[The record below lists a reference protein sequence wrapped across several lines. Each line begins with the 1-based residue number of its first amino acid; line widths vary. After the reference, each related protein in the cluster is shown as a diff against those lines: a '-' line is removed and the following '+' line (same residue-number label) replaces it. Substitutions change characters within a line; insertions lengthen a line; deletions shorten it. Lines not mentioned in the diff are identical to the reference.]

1 MKKIAQGLP
10 LKKYIGN
17 KHKDG
22 GIMVNAL
29 GNKTKDVNKA
39 VAEVEGGEYNFRYNP
54 NNPKDNYILS
64 EQLGIAGIAKQADRF
79 KGNNRIDYNTRT
91 NLLNKSMKL
100 NEMLRVQQ
108 EQQQPMQMA
117 LGGGLNNNPFDK
129 QPPKQKD
136 SDFRKTYQST
146 PMNVAK
152 MFDPTGISSYPDV
165 AYSIDD
171 YNKGKGSK
179 SDIALNVLGA
189 LPIIG
194 KAKGLITLAKGTS
207 KTKKG
212 LNTITKL
219 GDLAG
224 DIERFPLQTAKDLT
238 NNATKPIAKL
248 VNKSATNLLNFND
261 VIRNTIV
268 PPLNPKRIPTK
279 SATKSDMINA
289 GTSLVNIGNLGSDIN
304 SVSKKQFGGKLKK
317 YINGGLTKG
326 SQSIVDSMVANSKA
340 NDTTK
345 IATAPEIKLGTAMPL
360 SYSDKLITNPL
371 DLNLNK
377 SKEQSLTKLPTT
389 APKTTAEAAN
399 TGMQVNTQNNATPEP
414 TINKKGVKDVTSGLS
429 SVASAFGP
437 IGQAVGMG
445 IQLAPYAIDLG
456 KAMFDKTS
464 VQDLQTQGSAMRLPN
479 TTYAKN
485 GGKLNVKPLP
495 KFEDGGEPNKLS
507 RKEKRKLAADTE
519 NRWKNLSKDGI
530 ADITEFED
538 LLGLS
543 VKDKQSNFNTSN
555 ITPVVQPSLT
565 QTKPLK
571 IKTKLEID
579 KKSLAGDKSYLDK
592 KFTTP
597 NYIDYA
603 QEKADEISRT
613 NAGVTD
619 KMYRSLSKFFNT
631 PADFDP
637 YFKSN
642 SLNVKPNS
650 LNFTSVNP
658 SIQQSLTQANPL
670 EIKLGKAMPLSFLDG
685 STKSNLITNPLDLN
699 YNPRLTKRLNVTK
712 LPTTTPKTVSEA
724 VNLGLKLN
732 TQTNSTPEPVIET
745 PKPSKEVKSL
755 SEQLY
760 DRGQKKQKL
769 SEALMYGMAALPSE
783 QIKTITPDYGR
794 GDDAMSRMGLSTEP
808 IRQEMMQ
815 GANKALELTRSQVGT
830 AGQLQ
835 SRGQSI
841 MSNVGNQLAQSQM
854 QQQQYLNQL
863 RGALAQREDTK
874 ANVLAQSQLTAREA
888 KSAERAAKLDQ
899 LNNAI
904 SQTSAIGAG
913 TMEQAS
919 KMSTIENENERFNK
933 QQERLLDIFNKSG
946 NFKVSFDKDGKI
958 TYDYVGNT
966 PAQSN
971 IQTSSLATTPAANN
985 AANNGTNTIPAS
997 NAVVPVTTTGTT
1009 HTIKKGDTLYAIA
1022 KANNTTVSNL
1032 VKLNGFKND
1041 RALILPG
1048 QTIKI
1053 K

>member
-1 MKKIAQGLP
+1 MRNIAQGLP

-64 EQLGIAGIAKQADRF
+64 EQLGIAGMAKQADRF

-108 EQQQPMQMA
+108 EQQPMQMA
-117 LGGGLNNNPFDK
+117 
-129 QPPKQKD
+129 
-136 SDFRKTYQST
+136 
-146 PMNVAK
+146 A
-152 MFDPTGISSYPDV
+152 
-165 AYSIDD
+165 
-171 YNKGKGSK
+171 
-179 SDIALNVLGA
+179 
-189 LPIIG
+189 
-194 KAKGLITLAKGTS
+194 
-207 KTKKG
+207 
-212 LNTITKL
+212 
-219 GDLAG
+219 
-224 DIERFPLQTAKDLT
+224 
-238 NNATKPIAKL
+238 
-248 VNKSATNLLNFND
+248 
-261 VIRNTIV
+261 
-268 PPLNPKRIPTK
+268 
-279 SATKSDMINA
+279 
-289 GTSLVNIGNLGSDIN
+289 
-304 SVSKKQFGGKLKK
+304 FGGKLKK
-317 YINGGLTKG
+317 YKNGSFLLKG
-326 SQSIVDSMVANSKA
+326 SQSIVDSIVANSKA

-345 IATAPEIKLGTAMPL
+345 IATAPEIKLGTTTAP
-360 SYSDKLITNPL
+360 KLETIKLPT
-371 DLNLNK
+371 
-377 SKEQSLTKLPTT
+377 LPTT

-399 TGMQVNTQNNATPEP
+399 TGMQVNTQNDATPEP

-429 SVASAFGP
+429 GVASAFGP
-437 IGQAVGMG
+437 IGQGVGAAM
-445 IQLAPYAIDLG
+445 QLAPYAIDLG

-495 KFEDGGEPNKLS
+495 KFILGGDPIIPKTRTPASFKNIGEFSDSLSDEQMKLIKNDPEQFNKDM
-507 RKEKRKLAADTE
+507 LAWNKPKT
-519 NRWKNLSKDGI
+519 I
-530 ADITEFED
+530 PT
-538 LLGLS
+538 
-543 VKDKQSNFNTSN
+543 TTPTT
-555 ITPVVQPSLT
+555 TPVVTPTVIPSVQPSLT
-565 QTKPLK
+565 QKKPLK

-579 KKSLAGDKSYLDK
+579 KKSLAGDSSYLDK

-597 NYIDYA
+597 SYIDSS
-603 QEKADEISRT
+603 QEKVDEISRT

-631 PADFDP
+631 PRD
-637 YFKSN
+637 YR
-642 SLNVKPNS
+642 PNS
-650 LNFTSVNP
+650 MSA
-658 SIQQSLTQANPL
+658 SIARFEKDNL
-670 EIKLGKAMPLSFLDG
+670 EREKEYDALVGNALSKFN
-685 STKSNLITNPLDLN
+685 TKGIT
-699 YNPRLTKRLNVTK
+699 T
-712 LPTTTPKTVSEA
+712 PTTTGTTEITEVPQSESSRLFKA
-724 VNLGLKLN
+724 
-732 TQTNSTPEPVIET
+732 
-745 PKPSKEVKSL
+745 
-755 SEQLY
+755 
-760 DRGQKKQKL
+760 GQNKQKL

-874 ANVLAQSQLTAREA
+874 ANVLAQSELTAREA

-933 QQERLLDIFNKSG
+933 QQKRLLDIFNKSG

-971 IQTSSLATTPAANN
+971 IKQVDLSNPLVANN
-985 AANNGTNTIPAS
+985 AANTGTSTTPAS
-997 NAVVPVTTTGTT
+997 NAVVPAATTTGTT

>member
-10 LKKYIGN
+10 LKKYTGN

-64 EQLGIAGIAKQADRF
+64 EQLGIAGMAKQADRF

-108 EQQQPMQMA
+108 EQQPMQMA
-117 LGGGLNNNPFDK
+117 LGGGLKDVNPFDK

-136 SDFRKTYQST
+136 SVFRRVYQST
-146 PMNVAK
+146 PMNVVK
-152 MFDPTGISSYPDV
+152 MFDPTGVSSYPDV
-165 AYSIDD
+165 KYSIDD

-194 KAKGLITLAKGTS
+194 KAKPLITFAKGTS
-207 KTKKG
+207 KSKKV
-212 LNTITKL
+212 LNTVTKL

-224 DIERFPLQTAKDLT
+224 DIERFPTKVVKDFT
-238 NNATKPIAKL
+238 EGARKPIAKSL
-248 VNKSATNLLNFND
+248 NKIFTSVLNFND

-317 YINGGLTKG
+317 YKNGSFLLKG

-345 IATAPEIKLGTAMPL
+345 IATAPEIKLGTTTAP
-360 SYSDKLITNPL
+360 KLETIKLPT
-371 DLNLNK
+371 
-377 SKEQSLTKLPTT
+377 LPTT

-399 TGMQVNTQNNATPEP
+399 TGMQVNTQNEATPKPVIEK
-414 TINKKGVKDVTSGLS
+414 NKKNNFKGALSAVSGVV
-429 SVASAFGP
+429 SALGP
-437 IGQAVGMG
+437 IGQGVGAAM
-445 IQLAPYAIDLG
+445 QLAPYAIDLG

-479 TTYAKN
+479 TTYAKH
-485 GGKLNVKPLP
+485 GGKLNVVPLP
-495 KFEDGGEPNKLS
+495 KFGNGG
-507 RKEKRKLAADTE
+507 D
-519 NRWKNLSKDGI
+519 
-530 ADITEFED
+530 
-538 LLGLS
+538 
-543 VKDKQSNFNTSN
+543 
-555 ITPVVQPSLT
+555 
-565 QTKPLK
+565 
-571 IKTKLEID
+571 
-579 KKSLAGDKSYLDK
+579 
-592 KFTTP
+592 
-597 NYIDYA
+597 
-603 QEKADEISRT
+603 
-613 NAGVTD
+613 
-619 KMYRSLSKFFNT
+619 
-631 PADFDP
+631 
-637 YFKSN
+637 
-642 SLNVKPNS
+642 SLNVKD
-650 LNFTSVNP
+650 VNP
-658 SIQQSLTQANPL
+658 FDMIRKGIRKGTLTGMQKDVYPFVKNTPLVLRKPSTKVTGTIPLGRVNDMNNAFNRNNPSKITGTIPSGKLETDPFNTGNPL
-670 EIKLGKAMPLSFLDG
+670 FNKLQLTPIVDINNPFNRNRDLVDPFNLNKDKKKSTVTEEKDTPVTTTDNKGNTGKNKGNTGSGKG
-685 STKSNLITNPLDLN
+685 STGGKSTPTTNTTSTTTSTNMLPSRGLMLPGSSSIVQAAKARFDKDNLEREKEYDALVGNALSKFNTKGIT
-699 YNPRLTKRLNVTK
+699 T
-712 LPTTTPKTVSEA
+712 PTTTGTTEVPQSESSRLFKA
-724 VNLGLKLN
+724 
-732 TQTNSTPEPVIET
+732 
-745 PKPSKEVKSL
+745 
-755 SEQLY
+755 
-760 DRGQKKQKL
+760 GQNKQKL

-841 MSNVGNQLAQSQM
+841 MSNVGSQLAQSQM

-874 ANVLAQSQLTAREA
+874 ANVLAQSELTAREA

-919 KMSTIENENERFNK
+919 KMSTIENENERFNR
-933 QQERLLDIFNKSG
+933 QQMQLMDMANMAG
-946 NFKVSFDKDGKI
+946 GFKVAIKDGKAVLE
-958 TYDYVGNT
+958 YDATGSGK
-966 PAQSN
+966 SN
-971 IQTSSLATTPAANN
+971 IKQADLSNPNPLVVKDNPVAPATTTTLKEHVVKQGEGFNAIAAKYKIPVDKLLKLNN
-985 AANNGTNTIPAS
+985 LKI
-997 NAVVPVTTTGTT
+997 
-1009 HTIKKGDTLYAIA
+1009 GDTIHP
-1022 KANNTTVSNL
+1022 NQ
-1032 VKLNGFKND
+1032 KL
-1041 RALILPG
+1041 
-1048 QTIKI
+1048 KI
-1053 K
+1053 E

>member
-39 VAEVEGGEYNFRYNP
+39 VAEVEGGEYNFRYDSTNP
-54 NNPKDNYILS
+54 MNNYIIPAR
-64 EQLGIAGIAKQADRF
+64 ETFPKVNDMAKQADRF

-117 LGGGLNNNPFDK
+117 LGGGLKDVNPFDK

-136 SDFRKTYQST
+136 SNFRKIYQST

-194 KAKGLITLAKGTS
+194 KAKPLITFAKGTS
-207 KTKKG
+207 KSKKV
-212 LNTITKL
+212 LNTVTKL

-224 DIERFPLQTAKDLT
+224 DIERFPTKVAKDFT
-238 NNATKPIAKL
+238 EGARKPIAKL
-248 VNKSATNLLNFND
+248 VNKSTTNLLNFND

-289 GTSLVNIGNLGSDIN
+289 GTSIVNMGNLGSDIN
-304 SVSKKQFGGKLKK
+304 SISKKQFGGKLKK
-317 YINGGLTKG
+317 YSTGSFLLKG

-345 IATAPEIKLGTAMPL
+345 IATAPEIKLGTTTAP
-360 SYSDKLITNPL
+360 KLETNPI
-371 DLNLNK
+371 
-377 SKEQSLTKLPTT
+377 KLPTLPT
-389 APKTTAEAAN
+389 TTPKTTAEAAN
-399 TGMQVNTQNNATPEP
+399 TGMQVNTQNDATPEP
-414 TINKKGVKDVTSGLS
+414 TINKKGVKDITSGLS
-429 SVASAFGP
+429 GVASAFGP
-437 IGQAVGMG
+437 IGQGIGAA

-479 TTYAKN
+479 TTYAKH

-495 KFEDGGEPNKLS
+495 VFKRGG
-507 RKEKRKLAADTE
+507 
-519 NRWKNLSKDGI
+519 
-530 ADITEFED
+530 
-538 LLGLS
+538 
-543 VKDKQSNFNTSN
+543 
-555 ITPVVQPSLT
+555 
-565 QTKPLK
+565 LK
-571 IKTKLEID
+571 ID
-579 KKSLAGDKSYLDK
+579 KKSLAGDNSYLDK
-592 KFTTP
+592 KFTTQ
-597 NYIDYA
+597 NYIDYS

-642 SLNVKPNS
+642 SLNFTSPVKTNTQTPTNVVPNS
-650 LNFTSVNP
+650 ATTTSVK
-658 SIQQSLTQANPL
+658 SNPL
-670 EIKLGKAMPLSFLDG
+670 KVTPISKQLNSYPVSTPGNEILYQPTTVTNNVPVVTNSTTQKIGDYSFDTTKLTPLTDLKTKLDKG
-685 STKSNLITNPLDLN
+685 EITEKDMVYITEDDRAVVKNPDGTYKFKETTMDEDSDIRIRN
-699 YNPRLTKRLNVTK
+699 AFKTGINTLTT
-712 LPTTTPKTVSEA
+712 LPTTIKSTKPGVNNLTTLDVKKEMDIAKKAGLNVVPQPSESESSRLYKA
-724 VNLGLKLN
+724 G
-732 TQTNSTPEPVIET
+732 QT
-745 PKPSKEVKSL
+745 
-755 SEQLY
+755 
-760 DRGQKKQKL
+760 KQKL

-841 MSNVGNQLAQSQM
+841 MSNVGSQLAQSQI

-863 RGALAQREDTK
+863 RAALAQREDTK
-874 ANVLAQSQLTAREA
+874 ANVLAQSELTAREA
-888 KSAERAAKLDQ
+888 RSAERAAKLDQ

-919 KMSTIENENERFNK
+919 KMSTIENENERFNRSQK
-933 QQERLLDIFNKSG
+933 NLLDLGNKST
-946 NFKVSFDKDGKI
+946 NLKVIQNKDGTI
-958 TYDYVGNT
+958 SYDFTGST
-966 PAQSN
+966 LGQST
-971 IQTSSLATTPAANN
+971 IQTPSLATTPAANN
-985 AANNGTNTIPAS
+985 AANTGTNTTPAS
-997 NAVVPVTTTGTT
+997 NVVVPAATTTGSTY
-1009 HTIKKGDTLYAIA
+1009 TIKKGDTLYAIA

-1032 VKLNGFKND
+1032 VKANNFKND
-1041 RALILPG
+1041 KALILPG